1 MTAALFLASSC
12 SLFLEKP
19 DTTGT
24 VDQEAVFSTTKNAR
38 AALMS
43 CYRNVLRH
51 AESILLKCLTQA
63 DRHFVIGAYYCLRK
77 FSSFRFKLTICL
89 FTARIPEI
97 PMEDHIVLNP

>member
-24 VDQEAVFSTTKNAR
+24 VDQDAVFSTTKNAQ
-38 AALMS
+38 AALAS

-51 AESILLKCLTQA
+51 GWPGGMGIGHTTYGAISGEEGRGYNWHSSYHISHMEIINTFP
-63 DRHFVIGAYYCLRK
+63 HF
-77 FSSFRFKLTICL
+77 FDNT
-89 FTARIPEI
+89 
-97 PMEDHIVLNP
+97 